1 MKNGKPR
8 SAPRAL
14 DKAPTGIRGL
24 DEITGGGL
32 PRNRPTLVCGSPG
45 SGKTLL
51 GMEFLVRGAV
61 RYGEPGVFFAFEETE
76 EELVQNT
83 ATLGFDLHRLSAQK
97 KLRTEYIRIERHE
110 IEETGEYDLEGL
122 FIRIGAAIDAIH
134 ARRVVLDTVEVLF
147 ACLTNHGIV
156 RAELRRLFRWLKEKQ
171 VTAVVTGERGI
182 DTLTRFGLEEYVA
195 DCVIVLDNRVA
206 DQVSTRRL
214 RVVKYRGSAHGAN
227 EYPFL
232 ITNEG
237 LSVAPITSLGLQ
249 HEASTKRI
257 SSGVPRLDALLGGQ
271 GYYRG
276 SSVLVSGAAGTGKS
290 TLAVAFAVAACQ
302 RRERC
307 LYLALEESASQI
319 QRNMRSVGFHLERF
333 VREGLL
339 RFHAARPTCQGLESH
354 LAAIHDAAERFKP
367 AAVVLDPVTNLTT
380 VGTVPEV
387 RSVLARLI
395 DFFKDRQITLLAT
408 SLTSGGD
415 AEEQSEVGI
424 SSLMDTW
431 ILVRN
436 LESNGER
443 NRGLYIL
450 KSRGMAHSNQVREFV
465 LSGTGIQL
473 IDVYTGSGTALTG
486 SARIA
491 QMAREQAEE
500 ALRRQEVAA
509 QRAQAEE
516 RRAAATAQI
525 AALRIQVKA
534 AEEELKR
541 LALAAGIREKASARA
556 RLNLSRSRM
565 ADKNSAAPLGGALV
579 H

>member
-156 RAELRRLFRWLKEKQ
+156 RAEIRR
-171 VTAVVTGERGI
+171 
-182 DTLTRFGLEEYVA
+182 
-195 DCVIVLDNRVA
+195 
-206 DQVSTRRL
+206 

-257 SSGVPRLDALLGGQ
+257 SSGVPRLDALLGGP
-271 GYYRG
+271 GYNPGR
-276 SSVLVSGAAGTGKS
+276 
-290 TLAVAFAVAACQ
+290 
-302 RRERC
+302 
-307 LYLALEESASQI
+307 
-319 QRNMRSVGFHLERF
+319 
-333 VREGLL
+333 
-339 RFHAARPTCQGLESH
+339 
-354 LAAIHDAAERFKP
+354 
-367 AAVVLDPVTNLTT
+367 
-380 VGTVPEV
+380 
-387 RSVLARLI
+387 
-395 DFFKDRQITLLAT
+395 
-408 SLTSGGD
+408 
-415 AEEQSEVGI
+415 
-424 SSLMDTW
+424 
-431 ILVRN
+431 
-436 LESNGER
+436 
-443 NRGLYIL
+443 
-450 KSRGMAHSNQVREFV
+450 
-465 LSGTGIQL
+465 
-473 IDVYTGSGTALTG
+473 
-486 SARIA
+486 
-491 QMAREQAEE
+491 
-500 ALRRQEVAA
+500 
-509 QRAQAEE
+509 
-516 RRAAATAQI
+516 
-525 AALRIQVKA
+525 
-534 AEEELKR
+534 
-541 LALAAGIREKASARA
+541 
-556 RLNLSRSRM
+556 
-565 ADKNSAAPLGGALV
+565 
-579 H
+579 